1 MQVLFH
7 FMQSSDSAF
16 SKDLLVEAKPVWR
29 LKEKPNTNNK
39 KEKIAWMNKPLEL
52 SNS

>member
-1 MQVLFH
+1 MQVFFH

-16 SKDLLVEAKPVWR
+16 SKDLLVEAKLVWR

-39 KEKIAWMNKPLEL
+39 KEKKNCLNEQATGIQ
-52 SNS
+52 